1 MKDEK
6 LLVELFNKNYINIV
20 ETLSINQP
28 SSLGNREDTAKAKA
42 TVDKI
47 ILKYGAHP
55 SVQIIW

>member
-20 ETLSINQP
+20 ETSSINQP
-28 SSLGNREDTAKAKA
+28 SFLGNREDTAKAKA

-55 SVQIIW
+55 SVQII